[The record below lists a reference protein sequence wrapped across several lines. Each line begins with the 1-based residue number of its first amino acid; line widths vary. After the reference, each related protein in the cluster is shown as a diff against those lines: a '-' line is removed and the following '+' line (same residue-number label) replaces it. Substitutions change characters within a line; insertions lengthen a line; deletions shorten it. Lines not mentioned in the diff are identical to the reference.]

1 MQSTSIGVKLS
12 RFDTTASSG
21 SRRLARTAMPGRP
34 RRFKF
39 ARPILT
45 IDQMQEIG
53 RSIGCKNLR
62 QSVEFFSEPS
72 NLFTLSKAKLSTVH
86 ELLFKYGLTTKK
98 VPAHHPK
105 QNDRARFLYNIIYPG
120 QPLWRTRNQALR
132 QLRESRKPELLAYDL
147 VPSSDFFEIDQEVVH
162 ISIDEHLQEEDDDC
176 TLRISLP
183 TRNFMKTKRQEG
195 QRYFM
200 YLWQTRRVLWV
211 PQVEFLTTAT
221 AVKSVD
227 DKNQWTEPDQ
237 RLIDGGF
244 RHIDLTEKIDWDT
257 ALADKT
263 IDIYLR
269 RAPGTNNIKD
279 VSVCTAW
286 QKHPSELVSQLYVQ
300 SSSICIANAI
310 DATKTK
316 ASNLQSKI
324 ARLLDECPLNDRD
337 DIEKTQ
343 QMFHACTDA
352 FPNSARHLSGGSAAT
367 DGTDE
372 DEDIVLGDQ
381 VVPLTDPITLA
392 RVEHPARGI
401 YCSHIPCFDAKIFFE
416 CNFARRNWQCPI
428 CSVNIKGI
436 HELYIDRDM
445 AKALAAFPK
454 ETRLIMRDGNFT
466 SGQED

>member
-1 MQSTSIGVKLS
+1 M
-12 RFDTTASSG
+12 
-21 SRRLARTAMPGRP
+21 
-34 RRFKF
+34 
-39 ARPILT
+39 
-45 IDQMQEIG
+45 
-53 RSIGCKNLR
+53 
-62 QSVEFFSEPS
+62 
-72 NLFTLSKAKLSTVH
+72 
-86 ELLFKYGLTTKK
+86 
-98 VPAHHPK
+98 
-105 QNDRARFLYNIIYPG
+105 
-120 QPLWRTRNQALR
+120 
-132 QLRESRKPELLAYDL
+132 
-147 VPSSDFFEIDQEVVH
+147 
-162 ISIDEHLQEEDDDC
+162 
-176 TLRISLP
+176 
-183 TRNFMKTKRQEG
+183 
-195 QRYFM
+195 
-200 YLWQTRRVLWV
+200 
-211 PQVEFLTTAT
+211 
-221 AVKSVD
+221 
-227 DKNQWTEPDQ
+227 
-237 RLIDGGF
+237 
-244 RHIDLTEKIDWDT
+244 
-257 ALADKT
+257 
-263 IDIYLR
+263 
-269 RAPGTNNIKD
+269 
-279 VSVCTAW
+279 
-286 QKHPSELVSQLYVQ
+286 Q

-466 SGQED
+466 SGQEDWWLVFPCLLFVTR